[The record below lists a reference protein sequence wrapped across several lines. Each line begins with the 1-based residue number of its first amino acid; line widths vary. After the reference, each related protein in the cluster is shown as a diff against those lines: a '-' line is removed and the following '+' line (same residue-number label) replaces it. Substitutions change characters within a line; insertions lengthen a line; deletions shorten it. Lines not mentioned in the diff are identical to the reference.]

1 VESLACSCKEGE
13 LAGLVT
19 ILSVMLDERVNWRL
33 DLVVFEKFEVVAC
46 ASKQCFM
53 WAYFT

>member
-1 VESLACSCKEGE
+1 MESLACSCKEGE